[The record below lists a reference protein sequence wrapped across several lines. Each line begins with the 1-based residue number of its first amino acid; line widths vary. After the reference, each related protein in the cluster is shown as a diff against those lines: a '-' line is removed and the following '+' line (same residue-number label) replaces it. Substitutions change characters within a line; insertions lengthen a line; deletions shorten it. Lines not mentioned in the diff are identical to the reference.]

1 MPKFTFT
8 ATVSLQLG
16 TEARPSTSPIAIDIT
31 YTEKAMFDF
40 AWTAPQTNLAIPQG
54 SVSNPRVVIV
64 EVLEG
69 EVRLSTDSAG
79 DGPIKLLANP
89 TPEAGS
95 PPATF
100 IMFTH
105 DAQAAQYYVT
115 TPAAARARVTFLE

>member
-1 MPKFTFT
+1 MPKFSLT

-16 TEARPSTSPIAIDIT
+16 NEARPSTSAIAIEVT
-31 YTEKAMFDF
+31 YSEKSMLDYV
-40 AWTAPQTNLAIPQG
+40 WTTAQTNLPIPQG
-54 SVSNPRVVIV
+54 SVTNPRVVIV

-69 EVRLSTDSAG
+69 EVRLSTDPTG
-79 DGPIKLLANP
+79 EGPIKLNANP
-89 TPEAGS
+89 TPETGT

-115 TPAAARARVTFLE
+115 TTGAARARFTFLE